1 MSRDARPFPAKSM
14 AAMVEASKEEIHQG
28 KEKWGLFVLLGLFT
42 GFRKRV
48 LLHFT
53 DDWLQETANGYEIHL
68 PRSVECTIEPDGGC
82 DYCNKD
88 RSRGDDGFLRPKTS
102 QGEQRTVPVP
112 TTWGDTYNEETRET
126 GLAEFLD
133 HYFAFNDTFQVNR
146 QNACAAVWRVAQ
158 RRHKDIRDNHQG
170 EVKRWVGNSKETV
183 PDVQVH
189 DLRASWCG
197 QMLRM
202 KVDETTIM
210 DWGGWKNPRMIN
222 HYRSFIGD
230 PTGSE
235 RKKVEGGGMNTTS
248 TSAEKIEKLK
258 QIGVIDDSQKH
269 SAEKLAKL
277 EEILS

>member
-14 AAMVEASKEEIHQG
+14 AAMVEASKEEIRQG

-42 GFRKRV
+42 GFRKRILV
-48 LLHFT
+48 HFT
-53 DDWLQETANGYEIHL
+53 DDWLQETADGYEIHL
-68 PRSVECTIEPDGGC
+68 PMSEECTIEPGGGC

-88 RSRGDDGFLRPKTS
+88 KSRGDDGFLKPKTP

-112 TTWGDTYNEETRET
+112 NTWGDTYNEETKET
-126 GLAEFLD
+126 ELAEFLD
-133 HYFAFNDTFQVNR
+133 HYFEFNDTFR
-146 QNACAAVWRVAQ
+146 ISRTNASIPVWRVAQ
-158 RRHKDIRDNHQG
+158 RRHEEIKKNHQG
-170 EVKRWVGNSKETV
+170 EVKRWVGSGKETV

-197 QMLRM
+197 QNLRM
-202 KVDETTIM
+202 GVNETTLM
-210 DWGGWKNPRMIN
+210 DWGGWKNPQMIN

-235 RKKVEGGGMNTTS
+235 REKVEGGGMDTTP

-258 QIGVIDDSQKH
+258 QIGVIDDSQKY
-269 SAEKLAKL
+269 SAEELAKM
-277 EEILS
+277 EEIL